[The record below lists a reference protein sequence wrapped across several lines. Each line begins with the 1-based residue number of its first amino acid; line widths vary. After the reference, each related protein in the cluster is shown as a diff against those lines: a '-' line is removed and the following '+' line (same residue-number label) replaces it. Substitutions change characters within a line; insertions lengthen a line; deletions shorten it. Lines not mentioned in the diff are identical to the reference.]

1 MKPLFIALP
10 GNEELTSRLSTR
22 LAAELGSLET
32 RRFPDGETYVRLLA
46 EVQGRSVVLV
56 CTLDKPDE
64 KSLRLLFAAHAAR
77 DLGAARVG
85 LVAPYLAY
93 MRQDKR
99 FRSGEAITSNAYA
112 RLLSASLDWIVTIDP
127 HLHRRSS
134 MSEIYSVPVTDC
146 HAAAKLSGWIRDHV
160 SDAIVIG
167 PDAESEQWVSAVANA
182 AGTPFTTLEKT
193 RHGDRDVEIKI
204 KNLERWRDRRPVL
217 VDDII
222 STGRTMEVAI
232 KQLVALGFAAPI
244 VLGVHGLFVDDAF
257 PRLKAAGASQIVS
270 TNSVPHPASE
280 IDITDVLEGA
290 ISGLVAPSSDD
301 EQVLD

>member
-1 MKPLFIALP
+1 MKPLLFALP
-10 GNEELTSRLSTR
+10 GNEELTSRLSAH
-22 LAAELGSLET
+22 LAAERGDLES

-56 CTLDKPDE
+56 CTLDKPDD

-77 DLGAARVG
+77 DLGAARIG

-134 MSEIYSVPVTDC
+134 MAEIYSVPVAVC
-146 HAAAKLSGWIRDHV
+146 HAAPKLSSWIREHV

-167 PDAESEQWVSAVANA
+167 PDSESEQWVSAVASA
-182 AGTPFTTLEKT
+182 AGVPFTTLEKT

-204 KNLERWRDRRPVL
+204 PDVERWRNCRPVL

-222 STGRTMEVAI
+222 SSGRTMEVAI
-232 KQLVALGFAAPI
+232 KQLVALGFAPPV
-244 VLGVHGLFVDDAF
+244 VLGVHGLFADDAF
-257 PRLKAAGASQIVS
+257 QRLKEAGASQIVS
-270 TNSVPHPASE
+270 TNSVPHPSSE
-280 IDITDVLEGA
+280 IDISEVLESA
-290 ISGLVAPSSDD
+290 TASLAEPLAERS
-301 EQVLD
+301 

>member
-1 MKPLFIALP
+1 MKPLLFALP
-10 GNEELTSRLSTR
+10 GNEELTSRLSAH
-22 LAAELGSLET
+22 LAAERGDLES

-46 EVQGRSVVLV
+46 EVQGRSVVFI
-56 CTLDKPDE
+56 CTLDKPDD

-77 DLGAARVG
+77 DLGAARIG

-134 MSEIYSVPVTDC
+134 MAEIYSVPVAVC
-146 HAAAKLSGWIRDHV
+146 HAAPKLSSWIREHV

-167 PDAESEQWVSAVANA
+167 PDSESEQWVSAVASA
-182 AGTPFTTLEKT
+182 AGVPFTTLDKT

-204 KNLERWRDRRPVL
+204 PDVERWRNRRAVL

-222 STGRTMEVAI
+222 SSGRTMEVAI
-232 KQLVALGFAAPI
+232 KQLVALGFAPPV
-244 VLGVHGLFVDDAF
+244 VLGVHGLFADDAF
-257 PRLKAAGASQIVS
+257 QRLKEAGASQIVS
-270 TNSVPHPASE
+270 TNSVPHPSSE
-280 IDITDVLEGA
+280 IDISEVLESA
-290 ISGLVAPSSDD
+290 TASLAEPLAERS
-301 EQVLD
+301 